1 MAFDLYTHEEIYGVL
16 SEVVPFKQQIL
27 PHFGTQLNFDTEVID
42 FDKISD
48 DLRISIYV
56 APEASARATYERGYS
71 TKKYTAPYTKQK
83 ESVNTKKLWKRA
95 AGEAI
100 NNFGSPAEKYRAA
113 LLQTAVD
120 MRTRHMRFMEV
131 QASKLILAGSYT
143 AVSELYPNPVI
154 IDFERSANNAYNF
167 TTLNANGGV
176 GKRAWGSTG
185 GTTTVSPI
193 ADIEEF
199 LDACQEHI
207 ETLYISEDAWAELK
221 KDTNFKTLIDVTV
234 RQATSLS
241 VELGPKQ
248 GTIQGLKYRGNLV
261 SNNCEIYTYTGTYQD
276 PTTGTITRYFP
287 LGYVIGLPSSSFGTI
302 AYGAIQHGEAEY
314 QPFEMFWNMWMEPEF
329 GIPYIQMQS
338 APMLVH
344 TKINST
350 FAHKV
355 M

>member
-1 MAFDLYTHEEIYGVL
+1 MAFDIFSHEEIYGVL
-16 SEVVPFKQQIL
+16 SEVVPFKPQLMQ
-27 PHFGTQLNFDTEVID
+27 HFGNQLNFDTEVID

-48 DLRISIYV
+48 DLRVSIYV
-56 APEASARATYERGYS
+56 DPALSARATYERGYS

-83 ESVNTKKLWKRA
+83 ESVNTKRLWKRA
-95 AGEAI
+95 AGEPI
-100 NNFGSPAEKYRAA
+100 NNFKSPAEKYRAA
-113 LLQTAVD
+113 LLQAAVD
-120 MRTRHMRFMEV
+120 MRTRHLRFMEV
-131 QASKLILAGSYT
+131 QASKLLIAGQYT
-143 AVSELYPNPVI
+143 AVSELYPAPVV
-154 IDFERSANNAYNF
+154 IDYERNSNNAYNF

-185 GTTTVSPI
+185 GTKPVSPI
-193 ADIEEF
+193 ADLEEF
-199 LDACQEHI
+199 LDACQEQI
-207 ETLYISEDAWAELK
+207 EVMYISEDAWAEVK
-221 KDTNFKTLIDVTV
+221 KDTTFNKLIDTTV

-261 SNNCEIYTYTGTYQD
+261 SNNTEIWTYAGTYQD
-276 PTTGTITRYFP
+276 PTSGTITRFFP
-287 LGYVIGLPSSSFGTI
+287 LGYVIGVPSSTFGTV
-302 AYGAIQHGEAEY
+302 AYGAIQHGGAEY
-314 QPFEMFWNMWMEPEF
+314 QSFDIFWNMWMEEEF